1 MSANGRFVGFTLAA
15 PLTPGD
21 TNNNYDA
28 HIRDLDLGITR
39 RVGKTATLTPNGFVS
54 GYPALS
60 SSGRYVSFVSSST
73 NLAPGT
79 VGYGNVYV
87 HDLVADTV
95 ALVTRPHN
103 GVGDIDGSCSATDI
117 SDDLFEGKWE
127 YILRVN
133 DRAQGMGVTTAD
145 LAETLRASFYGQEVQ
160 RLQRGRHEVKLMVRY
175 PKDERENLATLDS
188 IRVRGN
194 DGVERPIVEL
204 AEVSIQRGYQSINR
218 IDQKRAITISG
229 DVRPGGN
236 STELLNNFEKNDM
249 PAILAKYPA
258 VSVKWEGQRQQN
270 AESMMSLGV
279 GAILA
284 IFAMYLMLVFQMKSL
299 LEPFIILL
307 VIPFA
312 ISGAFWGHY
321 AMGLEL
327 TLFSFFGIV
336 ALTGMVVNDSIVLID
351 FIDLRIKE
359 FPDEPL
365 IESIVEAGR
374 RRIRPMALNTL
385 TAIIGIV
392 PLVSNK
398 SLQAQVLVPMGV
410 SLVFGLAAST
420 LVGLFLIPTLYYML
434 AQIFPPHRESDEDYE
449 EQQDTAEVQATNAW
463 GRQSIPGGIPTP
475 ENTDAGQTAASTALD
490 AASLLAGLKNGAE
503 RTKPL
508 DLPVEIVLAAGPNRP

>member
-1 MSANGRFVGFTLAA
+1 MGEAMRA
-15 PLTPGD
+15 
-21 TNNNYDA
+21 
-28 HIRDLDLGITR
+28 
-39 RVGKTATLTPNGFVS
+39 VS
-54 GYPALS
+54 DEHSEEGYPLAKVVHELIG
-60 SSGRYVSFVSSST
+60 SGGGFSNGPNERGSGEF
-73 NLAPGT
+73 AGT
-79 VGYGNVYV
+79 VIVE
-87 HDLVADTV
+87 LVGADHRKMHSKEVINLWREKTG
-95 ALVTRPHN
+95 TI
-103 GVGDIDGSCSATDI
+103 VGAEEVNFNAASMGPGGKQIEFRLLANSENWQQLKAASEEVKQKISSYADAKDI

-127 YILRVN
+127 YIIRVN

-175 PKDERENLATLDS
+175 PKVERENLATLDS

-204 AEVSIQRGYQSINR
+204 AEVNIQRGYQSINR
-218 IDQKRAITISG
+218 IDQKRAITVSG

-236 STELLNNFEKNDM
+236 ATELLNNFEKNDM
-249 PAILAKYPA
+249 PGILAKYPG

-279 GAILA
+279 GAVLA
-284 IFAMYLMLVFQMKSL
+284 IFTMYLLLVFQMKSL
-299 LEPFIILL
+299 LEPFIILII
-307 VIPFA
+307 IPFA

-336 ALTGMVVNDSIVLID
+336 ALTGMVVNDSIVLLD
-351 FIDLRIKE
+351 FIDLRLKE

-392 PLVSNK
+392 PLVTNK

-434 AQIFPPHRESDEDYE
+434 AQVFPPHRESDEEYE
-449 EQQDTAEVQATNAW
+449 EQQEASEVQAAGAW
-463 GRQSIPGGIPTP
+463 GRSSVPGGLPTP
-475 ENTDAGQTAASTALD
+475 ENVPTGQTAASVAI
-490 AASLLAGLKNGAE
+490 
-503 RTKPL
+503 
-508 DLPVEIVLAAGPNRP
+508 DLPVEVGLATGPK